1 MLKHSLYYYF
11 IICHYQVLSLGQNAE
26 LDVFEVMT
34 LKDVEQAEAVGGG
47 SSAVRQQRLSHIF
60 KSNTKKLGKKKYIKE
75 EKEYDDRLEDY

>member
-34 LKDVEQAEAVGGG
+34 LKDVEQAEGAEEGVAAPLG
-47 SSAVRQQRLSHIF
+47 S
-60 KSNTKKLGKKKYIKE
+60 KG
-75 EKEYDDRLEDY
+75 